1 MAQSLSLR
9 VFDDAD
15 SLARAAAESI
25 ADLLHDAVRTRG
37 EAHWLLAGGTTP
49 VRTYGH
55 IARSALKGTVDWGRV
70 HFWWGDERW
79 VRAGNPLS
87 NQGMAHDALLTHL
100 PVATGH
106 IHAFDVA
113 APSPEAATAAY
124 EGELRR
130 VFQIRPLFDVAL
142 LGVGEDGHVASLFPG
157 SRCLDEARWVVV
169 ERRAPKQPETRVSLG
184 VTTLAAARCHVVLAQ
199 GRAKAEVLRRVLQG
213 GEDLPITRVLAGGRD
228 IRWFVDTAAW
238 PLAPA
243 GVAPD
248 PVPLRE
254 A

>member
-25 ADLLHDAVRTRG
+25 AGLLQDAVRTRG
-37 EAHWLLAGGTTP
+37 EAHWLLSGGTTP

-55 IARSALKGTVDWGRV
+55 IARLALKGTVDWGRV

-79 VRAGNPLS
+79 VSSSDPLS
-87 NQGMAHDALLTHL
+87 NQGMAHDALLVHL
-100 PVATGH
+100 PLTTGH
-106 IHAFDVA
+106 VHAFDVA
-113 APSPEAATAAY
+113 APSPEAAAAAY

-130 VFQIRPLFDVAL
+130 VFRNRPLFDVAL
-142 LGVGEDGHVASLFPG
+142 LGVGDDGHVASLFPG
-157 SRCLDEARWVVV
+157 SRCLDEARWAVV
-169 ERRAPKQPETRVSLG
+169 ERRAPKQPGTRVSLG
-184 VTTLAAARCHVVLAQ
+184 VTTLAAARCHIVLAQ
-199 GRAKAEVLRRVLQG
+199 GRAKAEVLGRILQR

-228 IRWFVDTAAW
+228 VRWFVDAAAW
-238 PLAPA
+238 TLAPA
-243 GVAPD
+243 AVAPD